1 MTTLQTANPCSDNA
15 VHRIVEMAA
24 GIVLSSHGKMMQA
37 KWLIFQLDE
46 SMDT

>member
-1 MTTLQTANPCSDNA
+1 MTTLQRTNPYSDNA

-24 GIVLSSHGKMMQA
+24 GMSCQVMEKMMQA

-46 SMDT
+46 SMDI